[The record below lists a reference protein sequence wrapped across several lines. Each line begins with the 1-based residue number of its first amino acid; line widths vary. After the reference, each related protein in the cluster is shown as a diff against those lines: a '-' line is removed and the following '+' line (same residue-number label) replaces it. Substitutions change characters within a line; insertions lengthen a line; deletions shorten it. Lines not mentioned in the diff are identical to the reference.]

1 MNSIRHKANKL
12 ATTVCLLAVCS
23 SLLIACGEGSD
34 SSDQTAGIGGTGIVA
49 GKITGFGSI
58 HVNGGKFDIDTSTF
72 LVDGESFVG
81 QAGQDVLAVGM
92 VVRIKVETENGTF
105 SSIALDVVYD
115 DEIEGPITNIIL
127 DPTDPSLKIGAIF
140 GQMITFDATSTV
152 FDADGNPG
160 FNFASIGVSD
170 VVEVSG
176 FRASAT
182 EIAAT
187 YVRFVEDLNP
197 GTTKVEL
204 RGQVKKL
211 MGTPP
216 NETFMIDGVVI
227 TTNIATKLEDGVLVE
242 DLYVEV
248 KGKIQNDLSVIADK
262 IKSEDENFGDDVDE
276 ISLQGIVSMFND
288 ISNFEIDGQAVDASS
303 AQLKPAGLTLVDGLN
318 IEVEGEIVGSK
329 LIADEVELRDG
340 DTKLRAPIVGTVN
353 TINNSFQVTY
363 PVATGPTTVVVNTNG
378 QTLFEDET
386 GALSST
392 PPFSLDDL
400 VATDFVRIEGQ
411 ELNGEVVAS
420 VVKRVDGGGQ
430 NLKLEGMVD
439 TFVANSSITILGIT
453 YNVDPAPGTG
463 TDFEDFAS
471 SADFFAA
478 LNPIGGDLVEIEDD
492 DIADGVADEVELE

>member
-12 ATTVCLLAVCS
+12 ATTVCLLVVCS

-34 SSDQTAGIGGTGIVA
+34 SSDQTAGIGGTGIVV

-72 LVDGESFVG
+72 LVDGKSFVG
-81 QAGQDVLAVGM
+81 QAGQDALAAGM

-127 DPTDPSLKIGAIF
+127 DPTNPTLKIGAIF

-176 FRASAT
+176 FRVSAT

-204 RGQVKKL
+204 RGQVKTL

-227 TTNIATKLEDGVLVE
+227 TTNIATKLEVGGVLVE
-242 DLYVEV
+242 GLYVEV

-262 IKSEDENFGDDVDE
+262 VESEDENFGDDINE
-276 ISLQGIVSMFND
+276 ISLQGI
-288 ISNFEIDGQAVDASS
+288 ISNYISDANFKIDGQTVDASS
-303 AQLKPAGLTLVDGLN
+303 AQLKPTGLTLVDGLN

-329 LIADEVELRDG
+329 LIADEVELREG
-340 DTKLRAPIVGTVN
+340 ETKLKSFVSFVYPDNIRFEVN
-353 TINNSFQVTY
+353 Y
-363 PVATGPTTVVVNTNG
+363 TGLPGSIVVNTNG
-378 QTLFEDET
+378 QTLFDDE
-386 GALSST
+386 GPLQL
-392 PPFSLDDL
+392 PNFS
-400 VATDFVRIEGQ
+400 VADINVGDFVIVEGIESANMVTAEIVKRKDSMNPDDSELEGQ
-411 ELNGEVVAS
+411 
-420 VVKRVDGGGQ
+420 VDSFITD
-430 NLKLEGMVD
+430 M
-439 TFVANSSITILGIT
+439 SITVLGIT
-453 YNVDPAPGTG
+453 YNVNGG
-463 TDFEDFAS
+463 TDYEDATGNVS
-471 SADFFAA
+471 STIFFNQ
-478 LNPIGGDLVEIEDD
+478 LRDGDIIEIKDD
-492 DIADGVADEVELE
+492 VTADGIAEEVELE

>member
-1 MNSIRHKANKL
+1 
-12 ATTVCLLAVCS
+12 
-23 SLLIACGEGSD
+23 
-34 SSDQTAGIGGTGIVA
+34 
-49 GKITGFGSI
+49 
-58 HVNGGKFDIDTSTF
+58 
-72 LVDGESFVG
+72 
-81 QAGQDVLAVGM
+81 
-92 VVRIKVETENGTF
+92 
-105 SSIALDVVYD
+105 
-115 DEIEGPITNIIL
+115 
-127 DPTDPSLKIGAIF
+127 
-140 GQMITFDATSTV
+140 
-152 FDADGNPG
+152 
-160 FNFASIGVSD
+160 
-170 VVEVSG
+170 
-176 FRASAT
+176 
-182 EIAAT
+182 
-187 YVRFVEDLNP
+187 
-197 GTTKVEL
+197 
-204 RGQVKKL
+204 

-463 TDFEDFAS
+463 TDFDDFAS
-471 SADFFAA
+471 SAAFFAA
-478 LNPIGGDLVEIEDD
+478 LNPAGGDLVEIEDD